1 MIRTICN
8 IHCNEGLL
16 MGLIR
21 FSASILALLSV
32 VLFGFCAFFIKDD

>member
-1 MIRTICN
+1 
-8 IHCNEGLL
+8 

-32 VLFGFCAFFIKDD
+32 VLFGFCAFSLRMTETYSLSEKAKPY